1 MQIWK
6 LIFRFK
12 KSVKKRDPFRYPVF
26 IFGILLHACRLFR
39 PLGMKKQINALSL
52 SFKLVFIVLPL
63 WNYSPTKRKLP
74 TFFFTSFA
82 APMWRMKKKRTFFSI
97 CFDIYDKFS
106 YTQESVRR
114 FQQNYCLHSGRVWC
128 LEHFAG
134 CGLPEAHVFVYFT
147 HEAKRKNKSQYS
159 INK

>member
-82 APMWRMKKKRTFFSI
+82 AQCDEWKKNAHFSI